1 MDALFIDKLWT
12 PDLYFYNT
20 RAGRKFVPTIL
31 ITPRTL
37 KIL

>member
-20 RAGRKFVPTIL
+20 RAGRKFVPTIF
-31 ITPRTL
+31 IMPRTL